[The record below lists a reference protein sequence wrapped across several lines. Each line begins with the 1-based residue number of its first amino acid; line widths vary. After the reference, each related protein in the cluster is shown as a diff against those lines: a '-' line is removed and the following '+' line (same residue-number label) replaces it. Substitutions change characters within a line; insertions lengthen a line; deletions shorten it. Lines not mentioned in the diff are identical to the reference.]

1 MTFAIFLTISKNIKN
16 IFLFFFSDVPSAPLG
31 PLQLVSIDIDNVKIA
46 WQPPTE
52 NGGSPITGYSV
63 DFREWGRE
71 VWSPV
76 TALTAKTT
84 LRVTNLRKHVSYQ
97 FRVIAENVI
106 GSGKSLVSAKCT
118 TAYSYGL

>member
-1 MTFAIFLTISKNIKN
+1 M
-16 IFLFFFSDVPSAPLG
+16 
-31 PLQLVSIDIDNVKIA
+31 SIDIDNVKIA

-52 NGGSPITGYSV
+52 TGGSPITGYSV

-84 LRVTNLRKHVSYQ
+84 LRVSNLRKRASYQ

-106 GSGKSLVSAKCT
+106 GSGKALVSAKCT
-118 TAYSYGL
+118 TAYSYGLFCLFNELFTVFRLYFYTSCWYILLAKLV